1 MLTVLSQ
8 VYKFHDETIDINDR
22 VKDFLA
28 KKKLDDKLL
37 EYNEEEE
44 AVKRA
49 FRRSLLAQEEADK
62 ERAIHES
69 LLEHKQRQQ
78 QRPSLLT
85 LENLNTREEPNPSLD
100 EKLKHWRSHM

>member
-62 ERAIHES
+62 ERAIKES

-78 QRPSLLT
+78 QCPSLLT